1 MAQGPDRD
9 RLGDLVW
16 SLRRR
21 LDQVATGR
29 RWSGDARCKPEA
41 ARDGYSALTGFT
53 RSRAAAPESDRRVE
67 NALFEEQEFVSAVL
81 DTAGAL
87 VAVIDRDGRI
97 VRFNRECERV
107 TGYDAREVE
116 GRHFDMLLLPG
127 EREGVERVFERLSR
141 GDFPNSYENYW
152 TTRSGD
158 RRLIAWSNTA
168 LTDSSGSV
176 SHVVATGVDV
186 TERRRIEEELR
197 HSERQ
202 LRLVTDA
209 VPVLIA
215 YVDRRMRYQFANA
228 AYRDWFGL
236 EPEHMVGRRVSELID
251 AETFDI
257 LLPHAR
263 RALAGDEVF
272 YENIVNHITRG
283 KREVSANLVP
293 DRDTD
298 GEVSGYFSVVMDIT
312 ERNRSEESE
321 KRRLLEAAHAHRLTV
336 MGEMTTELAHEL
348 NQPLTAIA
356 TTADVCIE
364 QAGRLSGD
372 EAGILA
378 ESLSEISA
386 QAHRAA
392 QVVKH
397 VRTFAR
403 RREPAFAAVDLRQV
417 IDSALLLVRVE
428 ARSSGVAVDT
438 DVSGSPRIEA
448 DVVLVEQV
456 IVNLARNAI
465 EAMTSAGTEA
475 PRLWVTTRESDG
487 GVETRIADNGPGLSI
502 ESREHLF
509 EPFYTTKAS
518 GMGLGLAICRSIV
531 EAHGG
536 RMWANDAPEAG
547 AELVFTLP
555 SANRGGR
562 KREPQR

>member
-1 MAQGPDRD
+1 MAHEPDRD
-9 RLGDLVW
+9 RLRELLW
-16 SLRRR
+16 NLRRC
-21 LDQVATGR
+21 LDPVETGH
-29 RWSGDARCKPEA
+29 RWTREARCHPEE
-41 ARDGYSALTGFT
+41 ARDEYSALTGVP
-53 RSRAAAPESDRRVE
+53 RSRTVVPEPDRQPE
-67 NALFEEQEFVSAVL
+67 NASFEEQGFVSAVL

-87 VAVIDRDGRI
+87 VAVFDRDGYF

-116 GRHFDMLLLPG
+116 GRRFDMLLLPD
-127 EREGVERVFERLSR
+127 EREGVERVFERLSS
-141 GDFPNSYENYW
+141 GDFPNTYENYW
-152 TTRSGD
+152 ATRDGN
-158 RRLIAWSNTA
+158 RRLIEWSNTA

-215 YVDRRMRYQFANA
+215 YVDRGMRYRFANA

-236 EPEHMVGRRVSELID
+236 EPERMVGRRVNELIEP
-251 AETFDI
+251 ETFDV

-263 RALAGDEVF
+263 RALAGEEVF
-272 YENIVNHITRG
+272 YENVVQHVTRG

-293 DRDTD
+293 DRDTN
-298 GEVSGYFSVVMDIT
+298 GEVNGYFSVVMDIT
-312 ERNRSEESE
+312 ERKRSEESE
-321 KRRLLEAAHAHRLTV
+321 KRRLLEAAHAHRLSV

-364 QAGRLSGD
+364 QAGRLPGD
-372 EAGILA
+372 ETGILA
-378 ESLSEISA
+378 DSLAEISA

-403 RREPAFAAVDLRQV
+403 RREPDVARVDLRQV

-428 ARSSGVAVDT
+428 ARSSGVAVET
-438 DVSGSPRIEA
+438 NLSGTVRIEA
-448 DVVLVEQV
+448 DTVLVEQV
-456 IVNLARNAI
+456 IINLARNAI

-475 PRLWVTTRESDG
+475 PRLWVIALPTDG
-487 GVETRIADNGPGLSI
+487 GVEIRVADNGPGLSI
-502 ESREHLF
+502 ETREHLF

-536 RMWANDAPEAG
+536 RMWADESPAAG
-547 AELVFTLP
+547 AEFGFTLP
-555 SANRGGR
+555 SAMGSRQQ
-562 KREPQR
+562 REPQL